1 MRRKLPQGYRRSGS
15 SNPLSMTA
23 FSRKKDADPLAP
35 IRDGAKQEV
44 KGRANKPTE
53 RQKDGAAYI
62 LPHQDSI
69 TRIREGEGGAMDYA
83 DAVLSLPGLAL
94 AKPLF
99 KGGKQVVK
107 SIGDTDMGVVAKAVK
122 GIGSLLGK
130 TPDKIKGIAP
140 RSDIK
145 TGEVTSVPK
154 GKVDSPKG
162 RGPFDKD
169 GQLKGAAKQ
178 SNLDKVAAGT
188 KKIVEKANQKKIA
201 KNLNKKV
208 GGGKP
213 VPAVR
218 KTTSPAVAPKSRVPA
233 VAPKSKVPANRQA
246 GFNLGSP
253 KGKGSNLKKLIGPA
267 LATGA
272 GAYLLSSEKDAK
284 PSAGSQ
290 AGGTS
295 VNTSS
300 DGSNAG
306 AGAGM
311 DTDLFDTPTGVTG
324 RKPTGTTGRKPKK
337 DPTEGGKYKS
347 YSKDNNDFMYMTQ
360 KGYDEEEEQGDKAG
374 GRPGR
379 GKLKTQ
385 GMNKTAK
392 RKAGFSGKGSGAALR
407 GF

>member
-1 MRRKLPQGYRRSGS
+1 VNRKIKFQKGGSVLSSQEALAERIASGQRPKRRSAAERRGGRTT
-15 SNPLSMTA
+15 SNPFTEEQRDTASKIFPDTRVFEKAYDDYTSGKELSSENKRDLAVETGFAALGAVPVFGTA
-23 FSRKKDADPLAP
+23 AQRGKPVVKSLLKKLL
-35 IRDGAKQEV
+35 GE
-44 KGRANKPTE
+44 GSERANKVPKPT
-53 RQKDGAAYI
+53 A
-62 LPHQDSI
+62 
-69 TRIREGEGGAMDYA
+69 
-83 DAVLSLPGLAL
+83 
-94 AKPLF
+94 
-99 KGGKQVVK
+99 
-107 SIGDTDMGVVAKAVK
+107 
-122 GIGSLLGK
+122 
-130 TPDKIKGIAP
+130 DKIKGIAP

-188 KKIVEKANQKKIA
+188 KKIVETANQKKIA

-218 KTTSPAVAPKSRVPA
+218 KTTSPAVAPKPR
-233 VAPKSKVPANRQA
+233 VPANRQP

-253 KGKGSNLKKLIGPA
+253 KDKGSNLKKFIGPA

-295 VNTSS
+295 VNTSP
-300 DGSNAG
+300 DGSN

-379 GKLKTQ
+379 GKMKTQ
-385 GMNKTAK
+385 GMNKTGK

>member
-1 MRRKLPQGYRRSGS
+1 
-15 SNPLSMTA
+15 
-23 FSRKKDADPLAP
+23 
-35 IRDGAKQEV
+35 
-44 KGRANKPTE
+44 
-53 RQKDGAAYI
+53 
-62 LPHQDSI
+62 
-69 TRIREGEGGAMDYA
+69 
-83 DAVLSLPGLAL
+83 
-94 AKPLF
+94 
-99 KGGKQVVK
+99 
-107 SIGDTDMGVVAKAVK
+107 MGVVAKAVK

-218 KTTSPAVAPKSRVPA
+218 KTTSPAVAPKSKVPA